1 VLLKTLRERDTA
13 MTSTFMIEE
22 LEARFEMLSA
32 EQEAAAEDSDGSCS
46 IIAKC
51 EC

>member
-1 VLLKTLRERDTA
+1 

-22 LEARFEMLSA
+22 LEARFEMLTS
-32 EQEAAAEDSDGSCS
+32 EDEAGGEDSDGSCS